1 MHSIKSTRKK
11 TQKGTSYAIIKFSDL
26 KSVFELFVFSDI
38 FEINREVLI
47 EGNSLMLTLMK
58 NYIDEKKI
66 QKKIN
71 VKKIVTLKEVINK
84 PIDLLKLKFNNLSEL
99 EKIKHLNKDKGKTT
113 IKFELQ
119 DKNNKLVFDLK
130 DKRKIDF
137 KQLNSLKIK
146 ENLILD

>member
-1 MHSIKSTRKK
+1 
-11 TQKGTSYAIIKFSDL
+11 
-26 KSVFELFVFSDI
+26 
-38 FEINREVLI
+38 
-47 EGNSLMLTLMK
+47 MLTLMK

-66 QKKIN
+66 QNKIN

-99 EKIKHLNKDKGKTT
+99 EKIIHLYKDKGKTT

-137 KQLNSLKIK
+137 KQLISLKIK
-146 ENLILD
+146 ENLIIE

>member
-1 MHSIKSTRKK
+1 
-11 TQKGTSYAIIKFSDL
+11 
-26 KSVFELFVFSDI
+26 
-38 FEINREVLI
+38 
-47 EGNSLMLTLMK
+47 MK
-58 NYIDEKKI
+58 NYVDEKKI

-99 EKIKHLNKDKGKTT
+99 EKIIHLYKDKGKTT

-130 DKRKIDF
+130 DKRKINF

-146 ENLILD
+146 ENLIIE